1 MSALLGPAVQDA
13 ARRSVLCWLA
23 STDAQGQP
31 NVSPKE
37 IFAVADEAHMVVA
50 NITSPATAR
59 NLRANPKVCLSF
71 VDIFVQKGFKVRG
84 SATEV
89 KPADRDFPRWVAP
102 LRTMAGD
109 RFPIHG
115 VFVVK
120 AEAVEPIV
128 APSYRLFPAET
139 TEASQV
145 EAALRTYGVLRP
157 GPQA

>member
-50 NITSPATAR
+50 NIASPATAR

-71 VDIFVQKGFKVRG
+71 VDIFVQKGCKVTGHAQYVAR
-84 SATEV
+84 AH
-89 KPADRDFPRWVAP
+89 ADFAHWAQP
-102 LRTMAGD
+102 LLPLAGP
-109 RFPIHG
+109 RFPLHG
-115 VFVVK
+115 VIVVQ
-120 AEAVEPIV
+120 ALAVEPIV
-128 APSYRLFPAET
+128 APSYRLYPENT
-139 TEASQV
+139 TEASQI
-145 EAALRTYGVLRP
+145 ASALKAYGVQRHEP
-157 GPQA
+157 